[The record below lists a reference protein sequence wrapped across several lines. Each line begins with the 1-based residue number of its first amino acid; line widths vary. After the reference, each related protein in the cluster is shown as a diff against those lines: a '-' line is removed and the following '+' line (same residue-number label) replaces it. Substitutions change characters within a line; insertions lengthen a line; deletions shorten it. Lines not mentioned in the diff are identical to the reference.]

1 MVATKV
7 SELTQQAG
15 PVTARVAKAG
25 RGEPLVYLH
34 GAFGQGGWPPFL
46 DRLAERFTVY
56 APVTPGFGEGDGLE
70 HLDDILDLT
79 LYHYDLLD
87 ALGLHSPN
95 IVGHYFGAMVA
106 AEMAALRPRIVRR
119 LVLVSP
125 AGLWLDG
132 DPGVDYFVTP
142 PAELRGVLFRD
153 PDSDIAKAAMPDP
166 DTDEDRGQQALERVR
181 ALSTVGRFL
190 WPIPDKGLHKRL
202 HRITAP
208 TLVVTGS
215 EDQIVP
221 AAYANEVTSRV
232 PNSRAEVIHDTAHL
246 PMLEQPEQFAR
257 IVSDFLAE

>member
-1 MVATKV
+1 MVTAQL
-7 SELTQQAG
+7 SELTVQAG
-15 PVTARVAKAG
+15 PITAHVTRAG
-25 RGEPLVYLH
+25 RGDPLVYLH
-34 GAFGQGGWPPFL
+34 GAFGHGGWPPFL
-46 DRLAERFTVY
+46 DRLAERFSVY
-56 APVTPGFGEGDGLE
+56 APVQPGFGETDGVE

-106 AEMAALRPRIVRR
+106 AEMAALRPRIARK

-125 AGLWLDG
+125 AGLWLDH
-132 DPGVDYFVTP
+132 DQGVDYFATP
-142 PAELRGVLFRD
+142 ATELRGVLFRD
-153 PDSDIAKAAMPDP
+153 PESAVARNTMPDL
-166 DTDEDRGQQALERVR
+166 DTEEEQARQSLERVR
-181 ALSTVGRFL
+181 ALSTVAKFL

-208 TLVVTGS
+208 TLVVMGS
-215 EDQIVP
+215 DDQIVP
-221 AAYANEVTSRV
+221 AAYATEVTSRV
-232 PNSRAEVIHDTAHL
+232 PNSRAEVIHDAAHL